1 MVLAKRR
8 AAVGWKGTLEEDE
21 GSFTVGN
28 WMLG

>member
-8 AAVGWKGTLEEDE
+8 AEVGWKGTLEEDE